1 MAERK
6 LKCEVVTPEQV
17 LYSGE
22 VRMVVAPGESGELGI
37 LPLHTPLITTLK
49 AGELRLK
56 YSEKGEQDYI
66 AIDGGFLEVSEDS
79 VIVLADGAEF
89 ASKINVEKLKAQK
102 SALEEKVKQL
112 PKDADEFFVIS
123 DQLAKITNKISVASK
138 RR

>member
-6 LKCEVVTPEQV
+6 LKCEVVTPEKI

-22 VRMVVAPGESGELGI
+22 VRMVIAPGESGELGI

-49 AGELRLK
+49 PGELVLK

-89 ASKINVEKLKAQK
+89 VSKIDIERLKQHKSELEEKLKQLK
-102 SALEEKVKQL
+102 REE
-112 PKDADEFFVIS
+112 DEFFIIS
-123 DQLAKITNKISVASK
+123 DQLAKITNRLSLAHK